1 MAQPNF
7 PPIQVPGTG
16 QLYARLHTSEGNIVV
31 RLEEEKAPKTVANFV
46 GLATGTMPWRDMKT
60 AQTMQGTPLYDGVR
74 FHRVIPDFMIQCG
87 DPLTRYPEMAPRWGT
102 GGPGYNFADEFHPDL
117 KHDGPGVLSMA
128 NAGPGTNGSQWF
140 ITERETSYLDNR
152 HAVFGRV
159 VAGQDVVAKIARV
172 PRGPQDRPKQD
183 VMLNKVEVF
192 RSESVPTA

>member
-1 MAQPNF
+1 
-7 PPIQVPGTG
+7 
-16 QLYARLHTSEGNIVV
+16 
-31 RLEEEKAPKTVANFV
+31 
-46 GLATGTMPWRDMKT
+46 
-60 AQTMQGTPLYDGVR
+60 
-74 FHRVIPDFMIQCG
+74 
-87 DPLTRYPEMAPRWGT
+87 
-102 GGPGYNFADEFHPDL
+102 
-117 KHDGPGVLSMA
+117 MA